1 MPDESLLIHIHPVH
15 RIALLCLSVILF
27 ITVLEL
33 VRRERLKEKYA
44 LLWLGTSGSGVII
57 GIFPII
63 IEWITTTLHFQLLT
77 TLYTISFIY
86 TLGII
91 LAFSVIISKQVER
104 NRQLAQEVALLNNR
118 LDTLEGKERGDD
130 A

>member
-1 MPDESLLIHIHPVH
+1 MPDDLLIHIHPVH
-15 RIALLCLSVILF
+15 RMALLFLSVVLF
-27 ITVLEL
+27 AAVLEL

-57 GIFPII
+57 GLFPII

-91 LAFSVIISKQVER
+91 LSFSVIISKQVER

-118 LDTLEGKERGDD
+118 LDKLESQGRNDD